1 MIEAVSVEDVALPH
15 GAARLLTLQRPE
27 ERNPLDHTT
36 VARLRALVEDA
47 DPDPA
52 IRVVIITGAGP
63 AFSAGGDLRA
73 YLDLYRNRQAFRAF
87 LDEFRALNARLE
99 HGRFV
104 SIAMVNGAC
113 VAGGL
118 ELALACDLITI
129 ADDARIGDG
138 HIRTGQIDG
147 AGGSQRLVRALGVQ
161 RAKQLLLTG
170 HLWSGATA
178 VAAGLATFSVP
189 GDELRARTVELAA
202 ELAAYSPLAVKHMKT
217 LIGYSGHLDF
227 EKALSAEVDLVTGYA
242 TESNDATEGLF
253 AFLERRP
260 PNFMGT

>member
-1 MIEAVSVEDVALPH
+1 MNAVEVEDVALPH
-15 GAARLLTLQRPE
+15 GAARVLTLQRPN
-27 ERNPLDHTT
+27 ERNPLDHMT
-36 VARLRALVEDA
+36 VARLRALADA
-47 DPDPA
+47 ADVDPT
-52 IRVVIITGAGP
+52 IRVLIITGAGP

-73 YLDLYRNRQAFRAF
+73 YLDLYRNRHAFRAF
-87 LDEFRALNARLE
+87 LDEFRALNARIE

-118 ELALACDLITI
+118 ELALACDLITV
-129 ADDARIGDG
+129 ADEARIGDG

-170 HLWSGATA
+170 HLWSGTQA
-178 VAAGLATFSVP
+178 VAAGLALFSAP
-189 GDELRARTVELAA
+189 EDQLRPRTLELAA
-202 ELAAYSPLAVKHMKT
+202 ELAGYSPLAVKHMKT
-217 LIGYSGHLDF
+217 LLGYSGHLDF
-227 EKALSAEVDLVTGYA
+227 EEALGAEVDLVVGYA
-242 TESNDATEGLF
+242 TESDDATEGLF

-260 PNFMGT
+260 PKYNGK

>member
-1 MIEAVSVEDVALPH
+1 VIDAVGVEDVALPH
-15 GAARLLTLQRPE
+15 GAARILILQRPN
-27 ERNPLDHTT
+27 ERNPLDHAT
-36 VARLRALVEDA
+36 VARLRALADDA
-47 DPDPA
+47 DIDPA
-52 IRVVIITGAGP
+52 IRVLIVTGEGP

-73 YLDLYRNRQAFRAF
+73 YLDLYRNRPAFRAF
-87 LDEFRALNARLE
+87 LDEFRALNARIE
-99 HGRFV
+99 HGRFA

-118 ELALACDLITI
+118 ELALACDLITV

-170 HLWSGATA
+170 HLLNGSEA
-178 VAAGLATFSVP
+178 VAAGLALFSAP
-189 GDELRARTVELAA
+189 GDQLRARTLELAA
-202 ELAAYSPLAVKHMKT
+202 ELASYSPLAVKHMKT
-217 LIGYSGHLDF
+217 LLGYSGHLDF
-227 EKALSAEVDLVTGYA
+227 EAALAAEVNLVVDYA

-260 PNFMGT
+260 PRYTGT

>member
-15 GAARLLTLQRPE
+15 GAARVLTLQRPD
-27 ERNPLDHTT
+27 ERNPLDHAT
-36 VARLRALVEDA
+36 VARLRALVDDA
-47 DPDPA
+47 DVDPA
-52 IRVVIITGAGP
+52 FRVVIITGAGP

-118 ELALACDLITI
+118 ELALACDLITM

-161 RAKQLLLTG
+161 KAKQLLLTG
-170 HLWSGATA
+170 HLWSGARA
-178 VAAGLATFSVP
+178 VAAGLAAFSVP
-189 GDELRARTVELAA
+189 GEQLRARTLELAA

-217 LIGYSGHLDF
+217 LLGYSGHLEF
-227 EKALSAEVDLVTGYA
+227 EEALSAEVDLVVGYA

-260 PNFMGT
+260 PNFTGS

>member
-1 MIEAVSVEDVALPH
+1 MIEAVSVEDIALPH
-15 GAARLLTLQRPE
+15 GMARVLTLQRPD

-36 VARLRALVEDA
+36 VARLRSLLEHADA
-47 DPDPA
+47 DPA

-73 YLDLYRNRQAFRAF
+73 YIDLYRDPPAFRAF

-118 ELALACDLITI
+118 ELALACDVITI

-170 HLWSGATA
+170 HLWSGPRA
-178 VAAGLATFSVP
+178 VAAGLAAFSVP
-189 GDELRARTVELAA
+189 GDELRARTLELAA
-202 ELAAYSPLAVKHMKT
+202 ELAGYSPLAVKHMKT
-217 LIGYSGHLDF
+217 LLGYSGHLEF
-227 EKALSAEVDLVTGYA
+227 EEALSAEVALVVGYA
-242 TESNDATEGLF
+242 TESKDATEGLF

-260 PNFMGT
+260 PDFTGS